1 MLRRAI
7 MVIAGVLALVL
18 GGHRLLPELGGFTPV
33 LESLL
38 PWLGVAVPFLLVG
51 ALFTR
56 SWQVIV
62 MALLPATVW
71 GLMFGPALLQTPPG
85 GPSDVSVVTLNVG
98 VANGDSARAVRDVSR
113 GRDLVAVQEL
123 TDGGPAAKMLDSR
136 FPHRYQVTT
145 VGLWSRFPILKAHK
159 VDIGLD
165 WARALRA
172 VVRTPKGRLTV
183 YVMHLASARPGQ
195 TAQRDDTLV
204 HARKIVDEDDSKHL
218 LLLGDLNTAT
228 TDRKRSGLVP
238 PLSDAQQEAGN
249 GFGFT
254 WPSSFPVTRPD
265 HILYRGLTATSAGV
279 EPATGSDH
287 RAAVASLRF
296 LATPSASRAWAPPVP
311 VSSLVA
317 HPLRSFAPQSR
328 HRRA

>member
-1 MLRRAI
+1 
-7 MVIAGVLALVL
+7 MVALTL

-38 PWLGVAVPFLLVG
+38 PWLGVAVPILLVA
-51 ALFTR
+51 ALATR
-56 SWQVIV
+56 SWQVILAV
-62 MALLPATVW
+62 LLPATVW
-71 GLMFGPALLQTPPG
+71 GVMFGPALLRTPPG
-85 GPSDVSVVTLNVG
+85 GPSDVSVATLNVG
-98 VANGDSARAVRDVSR
+98 ATNAESAEAARIVAA

-123 TDGGPAAKMLDSR
+123 TPGGPAAVVLNER
-136 FPHRYQVTT
+136 FPHRYRIAT
-145 VGLWSRFPILKAHK
+145 VGLWSRFPIVESRK

-172 VVRTPKGRLTV
+172 VVRTPKGNLTV

-195 TAQRDDTLV
+195 TAQRDETLA
-204 HARKIVDEDDSKHL
+204 HARDMVNGDDSERL

-228 TDRKRSGLVP
+228 TDRKRSDLVP
-238 PLSDAQQEAGN
+238 PLSDAQQEAGS

-279 EPATGSDH
+279 EYAPGSDH

-296 LATPSASRAWAPPVP
+296 
-311 VSSLVA
+311 
-317 HPLRSFAPQSR
+317 
-328 HRRA
+328 

>member
-1 MLRRAI
+1 MLRQAI
-7 MVIAGVLALVL
+7 IVVSGALALVL
-18 GGHRLLPELGGFTPV
+18 CGHRFLPELGGFTPV

-38 PWLGVAVPFLLVG
+38 PWLGVAVPFLLIC

-56 SWQVIV
+56 SRPTIV
-62 MALLPATVW
+62 AALLPATVW
-71 GLMFGPALLQTPPG
+71 GIMFGPALLRTPPG

-98 VANGDSARAVRDVSR
+98 AANGDSARAVRDVSE

-145 VGLWSRFPILKAHK
+145 VGLWSRFPILQAKK

-172 VVRTPKGRLTV
+172 VVETPKGRLTV

-195 TAQRDDTLV
+195 TAQRDQTLAY
-204 HARKIVDEDDSKHL
+204 ARRLVDRDDSEHL

-238 PLSDAQQEAGN
+238 PLSDAQQEAGS

-254 WPSSFPVTRPD
+254 WPASFPVTRPD
-265 HILYRGLTATSAGV
+265 HILYRGFTATSAGV
-279 EPATGSDH
+279 ERAAGSDH
-287 RAAVASLRF
+287 RAAVASLR
-296 LATPSASRAWAPPVP
+296 LWRTAP
-311 VSSLVA
+311 A
-317 HPLRSFAPQSR
+317 R
-328 HRRA
+328 

>member
-1 MLRRAI
+1 MLRRSI
-7 MVIAGVLALVL
+7 IVMAGALTLVL
-18 GGHRLLPELGGFTPV
+18 CGHRLLPELGGFTPV

-38 PWLGVAVPFLLVG
+38 PWLGAAVPLLLVG
-51 ALFTR
+51 AAFTR
-56 SWQVIV
+56 SWRVLV
-62 MALLPATVW
+62 TTLLPAVAW
-71 GLMFGPALLQTPPG
+71 GIMFGPALLRTSPG

-98 VANGDSARAVRDVSR
+98 AANADSAQAVRAVSQD
-113 GRDLVAVQEL
+113 RDLVAVQEL

-145 VGLWSRFPILKAHK
+145 VGLWSRFPILRAHK
-159 VDIGLD
+159 VDIGLN

-172 VVRTPKGRLTV
+172 VVETPKGRLTV

-195 TAQRDDTLV
+195 TAQRDENLGYV
-204 HARKIVDEDDSKHL
+204 RKIIDRDASRHL

-238 PLSDAQQEAGN
+238 PLSDAQQEAGS

-265 HILYRGLTATSAGV
+265 HILYRGLTATGAGV
-279 EPATGSDH
+279 ERAAGSDH
-287 RAAVASLRF
+287 RAAVASLR
-296 LATPSASRAWAPPVP
+296 LWENTP
-311 VSSLVA
+311 
-317 HPLRSFAPQSR
+317 RS
-328 HRRA
+328 